1 MPNMTETTYNIAS
14 FIREIRNVET
24 LTLKVTEVGVLAA
37 GLILARD
44 ESDGKGAFYAREG
57 ENGVTVPRY
66 CLMSETE
73 VSAADKEAGEIEVR
87 VMTAGEVRADMISTA
102 AGDEIDW
109 HEADGLNSN
118 NIIVSSNTA
127 AILPEM

>member
-1 MPNMTETTYNIAS
+1 MPNMTETTYNIAAFS
-14 FIREIRNVET
+14 REIHNVES

-44 ESDGKGAFYAREG
+44 ESDGKGAFYARSG
-57 ENGVTVPRY
+57 ENGLTVPRF

-73 VSAADKEAGEIEVR
+73 VSEADKEAGEIEVR

-109 HEADGLNSN
+109 READGLNSN